1 MVQQIQ
7 INMLVAE
14 PHGASIEEMST
25 GWKNTFGTGVL
36 DDTITSG
43 LEGAWT
49 PNPTRWDDDYFDVL
63 LNYDWE
69 LTKSPS
75 WCTPMDANSSI

>member
-1 MVQQIQ
+1 M
-7 INMLVAE
+7 
-14 PHGASIEEMST
+14 
-25 GWKNTFGTGVL
+25 

-43 LEGAWT
+43 IEGAWT

-69 LTKSPS
+69 LTKSPAGAIS
-75 WCTPMDANSSI
+75 GNQLQHQMQEWHQGLEMLMVNKP